1 MRSFEYLRPTSLDEA
16 VKLMAQHGGKA
27 RVLAGGQSLLN
38 MMKLRIASPEYLV
51 DLCELGEL
59 ATVEVD
65 SRRGL
70 RIGAMGTYH
79 RLQQSG
85 LLTSAYGMV
94 SDALEVIADE
104 QVRHVG
110 TLGGSCCQAD
120 PHGDTPN
127 VVVALEAEME
137 AVGSKGRRRI
147 PARKF
152 FTGLLQTA
160 LSSEEILVN
169 IYLPPQPPSTGSA
182 YEKFAWRKGDYAI
195 ISAASLISLG
205 SGGKCTRAS
214 MVIGSARPSPLVL
227 EQAPN
232 ALVGKQVTA
241 ELIAKAA
248 DAAFEEVEP
257 EADAIYGSS
266 EYKKELVRTLAGRS
280 LLSAWKR
287 AQQGI
292 N

>member
-16 VKLMAQHGGKA
+16 VKLMAKHGRKA

-51 DLCELGEL
+51 DLCELDEL
-59 ATVEVD
+59 TTAEAD
-65 SRRGL
+65 SRQGL
-70 RIGAMGTYH
+70 RIGAMVTYH
-79 RLQQSG
+79 QLQKSG
-85 LLTSAYGMV
+85 LLNSAYGMV
-94 SDALEVIADE
+94 GDALEVIADE

-137 AVGSKGRRRI
+137 AVSSKGRRLIR
-147 PARKF
+147 AGKF
-152 FTGLLQTA
+152 FAGLLETA
-160 LSSEEILVN
+160 LASDEILVN
-169 IYLPPQPPSTGSA
+169 IRLPQQPASTGSA

-195 ISAASLISLG
+195 ISAASLITLG
-205 SGGKCTRAS
+205 NGGQCARAS
-214 MVIGSARPSPLVL
+214 MVIGSARSSPLVL
-227 EQAPN
+227 GRAPSV
-232 ALVGKQVTA
+232 LVDKKVTP
-241 ELIAKAA
+241 EVIAKAA
-248 DAAFEEVEP
+248 EAAFEEVEP

-266 EYKKELVRTLAGRS
+266 EYKKELVRTLAERS

-287 AQQGI
+287 TQRGI

>member
-1 MRSFEYLRPTSLDEA
+1 MRSFEYLRPTNLDDA
-16 VKLMAQHGGKA
+16 VKLMAKHSGKA

-38 MMKLRIASPEYLV
+38 MMKLRIASPEFLV
-51 DLCELGEL
+51 DLCELSDL
-59 ATVEVD
+59 ATSGVD
-65 SRRGL
+65 SRNRL
-70 RIGAMGTYH
+70 RIGAMVTYH
-79 RLQQSG
+79 QLQQSR
-85 LLTSAYGMV
+85 LLTPAYGMV

-137 AVGSKGRRRI
+137 AVNSKGKRAI
-147 PARKF
+147 PARQF
-152 FTGLLQTA
+152 FGGLLETS
-160 LSSEEILVN
+160 LTREEILIN
-169 IYLPPQPPSTGSA
+169 IYLPPQPASTGSA

-195 ISAASLISLG
+195 ISAASLVTI

-214 MVIGSARPSPLVL
+214 TVIGSARPSPLVV
-227 EQAPN
+227 ESVKDV
-232 ALVGKQVTA
+232 LVGKQLTA

-257 EADAIYGSS
+257 EADVIYGSS
-266 EYKKELVRTLAGRS
+266 EYKKELVRTLTGRS

-287 AQQGI
+287 AQGGR

>member
-1 MRSFEYLRPTSLDEA
+1 MRSFEYFRPTSLDEA
-16 VKLMAQHGGKA
+16 VKLLAQHGRKA

-59 ATVEVD
+59 ATAEVD
-65 SRRGL
+65 SRHGL
-70 RIGAMGTYH
+70 RIGAMVTYH
-79 RLQQSG
+79 QLQKSG

-127 VVVALEAEME
+127 VVVALGAEME
-137 AVGSKGRRRI
+137 AASSNGKRRI
-147 PARKF
+147 PAATF
-152 FTGLLQTA
+152 FAGLLETA
-160 LSSEEILVN
+160 LSTEEILVN
-169 IYLPPQPPSTGSA
+169 IFLPQQPASTGSA

-195 ISAASLISLG
+195 ISAASLITLG
-205 SGGKCTRAS
+205 SGGKCVRAS
-214 MVIGSARPSPLVL
+214 MVIGSARPSPLAL
-227 EQAPN
+227 ERAPGV
-232 ALVGKQVTA
+232 LVGQSVTA
-241 ELIAKAA
+241 EVIAKAA
-248 DAAFEEVEP
+248 EAAFQEVEP

-280 LLSAWKR
+280 LQTAWKR

>member
-1 MRSFEYLRPTSLDEA
+1 MRNFEYLRPTSLDEA
-16 VKLMAQHGGKA
+16 VKLMAKHGRKA

-59 ATVEVD
+59 TTAEVD
-65 SRRGL
+65 SRHGL
-70 RIGAMGTYH
+70 RIGAMVTYH
-79 RLQQSG
+79 QLQKSG
-85 LLTSAYGMV
+85 LLNSANGMV
-94 SDALEVIADE
+94 GDALGVIADE

-137 AVGSKGRRRI
+137 AVSSKGRRTI
-147 PARKF
+147 PAGKF
-152 FTGLLQTA
+152 FAGLLETA

-169 IYLPPQPPSTGSA
+169 IHLPQQPASTGSA

-195 ISAASLISLG
+195 ISAASLVTLG
-205 SGGKCTRAS
+205 SGGKCTRARI
-214 MVIGSARPSPLVL
+214 VIGSARPSPLVL
-227 EQAPN
+227 ERAPSV
-232 ALVGKQVTA
+232 LVGKQVTA
-241 ELIAKAA
+241 DLIVKAA
-248 DAAFEEVEP
+248 EAAFEEVEP

-266 EYKKELVRTLAGRS
+266 EYKKELVRTMAGRS
-280 LLSAWKR
+280 LQTAWKR
-287 AQQGI
+287 AQQGV